1 MFFTAHTDE
10 TRNLHAMIYQIDMT
24 DFRISVH
31 KMNSNVLNKFL
42 LGSSLGIDSVTCI
55 KTDLVCKS
63 SSDNIS

>member
-1 MFFTAHTDE
+1 
-10 TRNLHAMIYQIDMT
+10 MIYQIDMT